1 MIKIVIILSYLM
13 RTQQSVCNLWDLHIT
28 GYYS

>member
-13 RTQQSVCNLWDLHIT
+13 RT
-28 GYYS
+28 